1 MPVPQSLPGRRIFAH
16 GRLSR
21 DAASRRM
28 GSNPMNR
35 RRVFRF
41 LILLTVILIVRIL
54 RADDGGKVVIHAGD
68 QMRFDVTTLSASPG
82 EKLTVTLINSG
93 TLPKVAMAHNWVL
106 LKAGTDVSAYVTA
119 ALTHQET
126 GYLPPEMAPAVIAS
140 TKLLGPGESDTVT
153 FTAPAAGVYDYVC
166 SFPGHALAGMRGTLT
181 VK

>member
-21 DAASRRM
+21 DAASRKM

-106 LKAGTDVSAYVTA
+106 
-119 ALTHQET
+119 
-126 GYLPPEMAPAVIAS
+126 PEMAPAVIAS